1 MNFERGIDPKES
13 MGIGEIAIAPR
24 LIDVEFVNRMR
35 GKGNWWV
42 QRLEGAQIIQLLEFL
57 STSSLRVK
65 NYYSNISDLVFLME
79 ARGNIM
85 PICNIFELRGR
96 TIIFD
101 TKVYRIK
108 KDLDLS

>member
-42 QRLEGAQIIQLLEFL
+42 QRLEGAQIIQLLKFL

-85 PICNIFELRGR
+85 PICNICELRGR
-96 TIIFD
+96 TIIFG